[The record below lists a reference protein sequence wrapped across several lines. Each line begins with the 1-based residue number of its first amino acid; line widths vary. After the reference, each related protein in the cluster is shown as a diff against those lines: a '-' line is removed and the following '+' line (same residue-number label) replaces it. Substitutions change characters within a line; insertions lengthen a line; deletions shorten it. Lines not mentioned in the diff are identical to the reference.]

1 MPHYVLP
8 STHQPTAE
16 FSHNVSNKSSTIQNI
31 LTLTNNKIIKKNL
44 VCHNFNK
51 PKDCKLLKSPRN
63 KKEIQTIVNS
73 ITTQICIF
81 KPCGMKIEESPKVA
95 FLMSHDQH

>member
-73 ITTQICIF
+73 LQ
-81 KPCGMKIEESPKVA
+81 PKYVYLNPA
-95 FLMSHDQH
+95 A